1 MIRILKNSLLIVSVA
16 VPFLSSAQIDFG
28 IWTGADL
35 RVPITKK
42 LDAGLQMESRFANNI
57 STVDKSF
64 ISPYLK
70 YDLHKHIG
78 LGMAYRFGNRPTMGL
93 LGGETYHRIG
103 LDANLTDLVELFMKK
118 TKFKF
123 DARIRYT
130 HAWSQGDLNN
140 DNFRTRVKLS
150 YNLPKTKLKP
160 HVAAEFFLRF
170 NDQLTYT
177 STGVTGNHR
186 FNKYR
191 LRLGLDYPINK
202 RHELNVYYI
211 VEPKLESPDTD
222 FILGLG
228 YKYEVKRKKK
238 KR

>member
-1 MIRILKNSLLIVSVA
+1 MIRILKNSLLVVGVA
-16 VPFLSSAQIDFG
+16 LPMLSSAQSDFG
-28 IWTGADL
+28 VWAGADV
-35 RVPITKK
+35 RVPIAKK
-42 LDAGLQMESRFANNI
+42 LDVGVQLETRFANNV

-64 ISPYLK
+64 ISPYVK
-70 YDLHKHIG
+70 FDLHKHIG
-78 LGMAYRFGNRPTMGL
+78 LGLAYRFGNRPTTGL
-93 LGGETYHRIG
+93 LGGETHHRIG
-103 LDANLTDLVELFMKK
+103 LDANFTNLLELFMKK
-118 TKFKF
+118 TKLKL
-123 DARIRYT
+123 DGRLRYT
-130 HAWSQGDLNN
+130 HAWDRGDLNN

-160 HVAAEFFLRF
+160 HVAAEFFLHF

-191 LRLGLDYPINK
+191 LRLGLEYPIK
-202 RHELNVYYI
+202 KHHELNLYYI
-211 VEPKLESPDTD
+211 VEPEFKSPDTD

-228 YKYEVKRKKK
+228 YKYEIKRQKK